1 MRPAAWARPPRGTRG
16 ATTVARTRRS
26 TTPDRETRSPP
37 DRTPR
42 RDPGRPA
49 PTPDAAE
56 FHDGPATPPDA
67 AEFHDG
73 PATPADAAE
82 VHDGPSTP
90 PDAALP
96 ACPPPSDPWTRKLP
110 LVGGALTFNEL
121 LPTPAVGPNDPVGAF
136 IELYNQQ
143 AIDLDVSGWS
153 LGGDVAFTF
162 PEGTFVAGGGT
173 IVVAANPA
181 ALAAAAPGALVV
193 GPLAEALPN
202 DFEVTLRSNTRR
214 LMDSVEVGRTPLWAL
229 PAAATG
235 QSVCKRD
242 PDLGSPAAENW
253 TLCVAAGGTPG
264 APNFDRAA
272 APGAAVLIGAAAE
285 WRAAGAPEPTI
296 WRPGSRPGSMTRA
309 GRAWRARSRGAC
321 LRRRRAPS
329 GSPRTTTPPC
339 TSATPMARISACWA
353 AM

>member
-1 MRPAAWARPPRGTRG
+1 MRSPRRLTLLVPLVVTALGCETGGVG
-16 ATTVARTRRS
+16 ATTPRDALSDDGRPDAQVDDARPGDAQPPG
-26 TTPDRETRSPP
+26 PDAAEIP
-37 DRTPR
+37 D
-42 RDPGRPA
+42 GPA

-229 PAAATG
+229 
-235 QSVCKRD
+235 
-242 PDLGSPAAENW
+242 
-253 TLCVAAGGTPG
+253 AGGGHG
-264 APNFDRAA
+264 A
-272 APGAAVLIGAAAE
+272 IGLQ
-285 WRAAGAPEPTI
+285 T
-296 WRPGSRPGSMTRA
+296 
-309 GRAWRARSRGAC
+309 RSRSRQPRRRELDAVRRGRRHPRCAE
-321 LRRRRAPS
+321 LRPRRSARRRRVDRS
-329 GSPRTTTPPC
+329 GRRVARRGRPR
-339 TSATPMARISACWA
+339 SRRSGALGRARVR
-353 AM
+353 